1 MYINKRQKRR
11 VKVGADTA
19 IFEASMSKH
28 SVVIIGNG
36 MVGHRF
42 IEELIDKDQS
52 RQFAI
57 TVFCEEPRVAYDRV
71 HLSAYFSHH
80 TAEELSLVREG
91 YYEKHQVKLLLGERA
106 ITINRDEKLI
116 HSNTGRAVHY
126 DTLIFATGS
135 YPWIPPIKGAEGS
148 DCYVYRTIEDLNAIE
163 ACSRRSKRGAVIGGG
178 LLGLEAAGALKNL
191 GVETHVIEF
200 APVLMAEQ
208 LDPQGGE
215 QLRRKIEQMGV
226 RVHTGKNTQQIVH
239 HAQGGKTLEFADG
252 SALDV
257 DFIVFSTGIRPQDKL
272 AKQCGLQLGARGG
285 IAIDD
290 HCQTSDAHI
299 FAIGECAAWQNR
311 IYGLVAPGYKMAQ
324 VASDRL
330 VGRDNAFAGADM
342 SAKLKLLGVDVGG
355 IGDAHG
361 RTPGARSFV
370 WLDEQKNIYKR
381 LIVSEDNRT
390 LLGAVLVG
398 DTSDYGNLLQLA
410 LNNIAL
416 PENPALLI
424 LPAGSG
430 EKPVMGA
437 DALPDSAQICSCFD
451 VSKGDIVKAVQGG
464 CHTVAALKTETRAG
478 TGCGGCIPLITQVLN
493 AELSR
498 QGIEVDNHLCAHF
511 PYSRQEL
518 YHLIRVEEIK
528 SFDALLAKY
537 GQGYGCEVCKPT
549 VGSLLASCWNEYVLK
564 PQLAPLQDSNDLF
577 LGNIQKDGTYS
588 VIPRSAG
595 GEITPEGLMAI
606 GAVARQYNLYTKIT
620 GSQRIGLFGAQR
632 DDLPAI
638 WTQLIDAGF
647 ETGQAYAKA
656 LRMAKTC
663 VGSVWCRF
671 GVGDSLGFGIELENR
686 YKGIRTPH
694 KMKFG
699 VSGCTRE
706 CAEAQ
711 GKDVGV
717 IATEK
722 GWNLYVCGNGGMK
735 PRHADLLAA
744 DLDRDT
750 LLHYLDRF
758 MMFYIR
764 TGDRLQRTS
773 LWLESMDG
781 GIDYLR
787 SVIVDNKLGL
797 NTQLET
803 ELARLRAAVE
813 CEWTATVQD
822 PQQQRHFST
831 FINSDRRDPL
841 VQHINQRDQHRPAQ
855 PAERIAVTLI
865 EEIDA

>member
-1 MYINKRQKRR
+1 
-11 VKVGADTA
+11 
-19 IFEASMSKH
+19 MSKH

-42 IEELIDKDQS
+42 IEELIDKAEPG
-52 RQFAI
+52 QFAI

-80 TAEELSLVREG
+80 TAEELSLVRPG
-91 YYEKHQVKLLLGERA
+91 YYEKHQVKLLIGERA

-148 DCYVYRTIEDLNAIE
+148 DCFVYRTIEDLNAIE
-163 ACSRRSKRGAVIGGG
+163 ACARRSQRGAVIGGG

-191 GVETHVIEF
+191 GIETHVIEF
-200 APVLMAEQ
+200 APGLMAEQ
-208 LDPQGGE
+208 LDAQGGE

-239 HAQGGKTLEFADG
+239 HAKGGKTLEFADG

-272 AKQCGLQLGARGG
+272 AKQCGLEIGQRGG
-285 IAIDD
+285 IAINDR
-290 HCQTSDAHI
+290 CQTRDP
-299 FAIGECAAWQNR
+299 AIYAVGECAAWQNR
-311 IYGLVAPGYKMAQ
+311 LFGLVAPGYKMAQ
-324 VASDRL
+324 VASDAL
-330 VGRDNAFAGADM
+330 LGRDSAFSGADM

-361 RTPGARSFV
+361 RTPGARSYM
-370 WLDEQKNIYKR
+370 WLDEQKHIYKR

-416 PENPALLI
+416 PDNPEGLI

-430 EKPVMGA
+430 EKPVLGV
-437 DALPDSAQICSCFD
+437 DSLPDSAQICSCFD

-464 CHTVAALKTETRAG
+464 CHTVAMLKSETRAG

-498 QGIEVDNHLCAHF
+498 QGIEVNNHLCEHF

-518 YHLIRVEEIK
+518 YHLIRVEEIT

-549 VGSLLASCWNEYVLK
+549 VGSLLASCWNDYVLK

-588 VIPRSAG
+588 VIPRSPG
-595 GEITPEGLMAI
+595 GEITPEGLMTI

-638 WTQLIDAGF
+638 WSQLIDAGF

-663 VGSVWCRF
+663 VGSTWCRY

-711 GKDVGV
+711 GKDVGI

-750 LLHYLDRF
+750 LLTYLDRF

-773 LWLESMDG
+773 LWLESMEG

-787 SVIVDNKLGL
+787 SVIIDDKLSL
-797 NTQLET
+797 NTQLEA
-803 ELARLRAAVE
+803 ELARLRAEVE
-813 CEWTATVQD
+813 CEWAATVND
-822 PQQQRHFST
+822 PRQHIHFST
-831 FINSDRRDPL
+831 FINSDQRDPL
-841 VQHINQRDQHRPAQ
+841 VQHVAQRDQHRPAS
-855 PAERIAVTLI
+855 PAERIAITQI

>member
-1 MYINKRQKRR
+1 
-11 VKVGADTA
+11 
-19 IFEASMSKH
+19 MSKH
-28 SVVIIGNG
+28 NVVVIGNG

-42 IEELIDKDQS
+42 IEELLEKAEPDQFS
-52 RQFAI
+52 L

-91 YYEKHQVKLLLGERA
+91 YYEKHQVNLLLGERA

-116 HSNTGRAVHY
+116 HSSTGRAVHY

-135 YPWIPPIKGAEGS
+135 YPWIPPINGAEGS
-148 DCYVYRTIEDLNAIE
+148 DCFVYRTIEDLNAIE

-191 GVETHVIEF
+191 GIETHVIEF

-208 LDPQGGE
+208 LDQQGGE

-239 HAQGGKTLEFADG
+239 HEHGGKTLQFADG
-252 SALDV
+252 SALEV

-272 AKQCGLQLGARGG
+272 AKQCGLTLGPRGG

-290 HCQTSDAHI
+290 QCRTSDPAI
-299 FAIGECAAWQNR
+299 YAIGECAAWQNR
-311 IYGLVAPGYKMAQ
+311 VYGLVAPGYKMAQ
-324 VASDRL
+324 VASDHL
-330 VGRDNAFAGADM
+330 LGRDNAFTGADM
-342 SAKLKLLGVDVGG
+342 SARLKLLGVDVGG
-355 IGDAHG
+355 IGDARG
-361 RTPGARSFV
+361 ATPGARSVV
-370 WLDEQKNIYKR
+370 WLDESKSVYKR
-381 LIVSEDNRT
+381 LIISEDQKT

-398 DTSDYGNLLQLA
+398 DTSDYGNLLQLV
-410 LNNIAL
+410 LNGIPL
-416 PENPALLI
+416 PANPEALI
-424 LPAGSG
+424 LPAGCG
-430 EKPVMGA
+430 DKPAIGV
-437 DALPDSAQICSCFD
+437 DSLPDTAQICSCFD
-451 VSKGDIVKAVQGG
+451 VSKGDIIKAVQGG
-464 CHTVAALKTETRAG
+464 CHTVAALKSSTRAG

-493 AELSR
+493 SELSR
-498 QGIEVDNHLCAHF
+498 QGIEVNNHLCAHF
-511 PYSRQEL
+511 AWSRQEL
-518 YHLIRVEEIK
+518 YHLIQVEQIK
-528 SFDALLAKY
+528 TFDELLARY
-537 GQGYGCEVCKPT
+537 GQGYGCEICKPA

-564 PQLAPLQDSNDLF
+564 PQHAPLQDSNDLY

-588 VIPRSAG
+588 VIPRSPG
-595 GEITPEGLMAI
+595 GEITPHGLKVI
-606 GAVARQYNLYTKIT
+606 GEIAERYQLYTKIT
-620 GSQRIGLFGAQR
+620 GSQRIGLFGAQK

-638 WTQLIDAGF
+638 WSQLIEAGF

-663 VGSVWCRF
+663 VGSAWCRY
-671 GVGDSLGFGIELENR
+671 GVGDSLSFGVMLENR

-711 GKDVGV
+711 GKDVGI

-735 PRHADLLAA
+735 PRHGDLLAA
-744 DLDRDT
+744 DLDQQT
-750 LLHYLDRF
+750 LISYLDRF

-764 TGDRLQRTS
+764 TADRLQRTS
-773 LWLESMDG
+773 LWLESLEG

-787 SVIVDNKLGL
+787 SVIVDDKLGI
-797 NTQLET
+797 NSQMEQQL
-803 ELARLRAAVE
+803 AALRASVR
-813 CEWTATVQD
+813 CEWQATLEDQS
-822 PQQQRHFST
+822 QLTRFAH
-831 FINSDRRDPL
+831 FINSPQRDPA
-841 VQHINQRDQHRPAQ
+841 VQRVAERDQHRPAR
-855 PAERIAVTLI
+855 PEERIAVTLI
-865 EEIDA
+865 EETES